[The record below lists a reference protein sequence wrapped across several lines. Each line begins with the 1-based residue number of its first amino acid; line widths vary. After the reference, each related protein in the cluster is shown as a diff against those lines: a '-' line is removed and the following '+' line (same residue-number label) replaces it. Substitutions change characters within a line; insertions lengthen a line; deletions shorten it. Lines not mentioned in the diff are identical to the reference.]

1 MRAETPRTKTT
12 SRNAFIQI
20 RVLILIISNQEFP
33 SNLGRF
39 VSICWSSKHGGIP
52 VDILL
57 KKNRNGRLDFNT
69 RIKLNGRRGD
79 CRSRVSFKERERCS
93 RKVQEEAV
101 QLDRFNATLY
111 SLSCKGIT
119 DLSTIAEALF
129 RARFRSAM
137 STLSGGLQRARRT
150 FNLPPSLES
159 TSCVRTLRKKRRD
172 GSTPSRH
179 PTPPPPYRHIS

>member
-1 MRAETPRTKTT
+1 M

-20 RVLILIISNQEFP
+20 RVLNLIISNQEFP
-33 SNLGRF
+33 SNLGIFCLNLLEQQTWRF
-39 VSICWSSKHGGIP
+39 SCRYSFKE
-52 VDILL
+52 
-57 KKNRNGRLDFNT
+57 NRNGRLDFNT

-79 CRSRVSFKERERCS
+79 CRSRVSLKERERCS

-137 STLSGGLQRARRT
+137 STSSGGLQRARRT